1 MIMPQV
7 PASLRL
13 RIEPR
18 NTFWTCIM
26 TRFSFLKRLANTGSL
41 IFVICLPI
49 SASTLTGCSG
59 ATTTAGSDRA
69 CCRGLVLECAACEE
83 GLTIDQWL
91 SKTCPNG
98 ENNAFY
104 GGWDASKNKDIW
116 ICENV

>member
-1 MIMPQV
+1 
-7 PASLRL
+7 
-13 RIEPR
+13 
-18 NTFWTCIM
+18 M

-104 GGWDASKNKDIW
+104 GGWDASKKKTSGSVKTFRVRPQSFLILTNAGEYYDP
-116 ICENV
+116 